1 MVHETLFVLK
11 GFSFE
16 KLAMSFDRHVKLEA
30 WIFGT

>member
-1 MVHETLFVLK
+1 VLK